1 MALEKVSLSIFD
13 ILSYL
18 LPGYVVLFALSLVE
32 ATFFDSSLFALA
44 NLSDYWLISSIMAY
58 FLGQICH
65 RIASFLSNRW
75 PAWFDNR
82 DQKLIGSIYYH
93 IRNLMAE
100 MHSIEFEEGERIR
113 SLETFQLADSYI
125 VASGK
130 TAERDSLMAREGFH
144 KTSMTAFAI
153 VSLAVLASLFGGGV
167 KLQLTSG
174 NYLTLN
180 LFISA
185 IAFGFLLIAT
195 LVFWRGYAFFN
206 RLKINNILVL
216 AMTLRTLDKE
226 SLEKGE

>member
-32 ATFFDSSLFALA
+32 ATFFDSGLFALA

-65 RIASFLSNRW
+65 RIASFLSNRR

-153 VSLAVLASLFGGGV
+153 VSLAVLASLFGGGA

-185 IAFGFLLIAT
+185 IAFGFFLIAT